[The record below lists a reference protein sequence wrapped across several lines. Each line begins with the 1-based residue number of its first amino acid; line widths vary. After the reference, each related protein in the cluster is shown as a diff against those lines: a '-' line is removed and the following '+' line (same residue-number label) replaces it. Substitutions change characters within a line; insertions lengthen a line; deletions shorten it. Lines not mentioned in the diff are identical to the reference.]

1 MSTYPDDLF
10 YSRDHT
16 WARVDDTV
24 ATIGITDFAQ
34 ENLGDILSIDL
45 YPLDSTVKQ
54 GEPFGV
60 IESAK
65 ATAELISPVSGYIIS
80 INEDL
85 FDDVGALECDVYDTG
100 WMIAVD
106 LSDPGELDD
115 LLDFDDYEEFIDQVE
130 GRR

>member
-24 ATIGITDFAQ
+24 VTIGITDFAQ

-60 IESAK
+60 LESAK
-65 ATAELISPVSGYIIS
+65 TTAELISPVSGDIIS
-80 INEDL
+80 VNEDL

-100 WMIAVD
+100 WMIAVEING
-106 LSDPGELDD
+106 LGELDD
-115 LLDFDDYEEFIDQVE
+115 LLDSDDYEEYVEQVQ